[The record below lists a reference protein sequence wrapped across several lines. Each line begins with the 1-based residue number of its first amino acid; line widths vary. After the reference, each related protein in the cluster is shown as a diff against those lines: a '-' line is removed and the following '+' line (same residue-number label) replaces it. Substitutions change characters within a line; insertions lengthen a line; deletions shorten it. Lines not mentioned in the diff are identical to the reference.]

1 MLMSKQLG
9 VIVGILV
16 ALGIVG
22 AVAFM
27 QISKSPSQSPS
38 SGTNIQE
45 KSEATES
52 ASRGSI
58 ESLLKAGKSVKC
70 DITYLDDSGNGV
82 VYVAD
87 GKVRG
92 DFNTKADEGT
102 QTESHMI
109 QDGEFG
115 YIWSGNQGT
124 KIKVDTTEASP
135 TTGDQQQQNADL
147 NKEVDLKCSAWSKDD
162 SKFTLP
168 TDVTFTDVSNL
179 VPPQNQ
185 QQQTGNST
193 QNSGSYCDQI
203 TDPTAKAACLNALT
217 SGN

>member
-27 QISKSPSQSPS
+27 QISKAPSQSPS
-38 SGTNIQE
+38 PGANTQE
-45 KSEATES
+45 KSEATDS
-52 ASRGSI
+52 ANRGSI
-58 ESLLKAGKSVKC
+58 ESLIKAGKDVRC

-82 VYVAD
+82 VYTAD

-135 TTGDQQQQNADL
+135 TTGNQQQDTDL

-162 SKFTLP
+162 SKFVP
-168 TDVTFTDVSNL
+168 PSDVTFTDLSNV

-185 QQQTGNST
+185 QQQTDGST

-203 TDPTAKAACLNALT
+203 TDPAAKAACLNALT